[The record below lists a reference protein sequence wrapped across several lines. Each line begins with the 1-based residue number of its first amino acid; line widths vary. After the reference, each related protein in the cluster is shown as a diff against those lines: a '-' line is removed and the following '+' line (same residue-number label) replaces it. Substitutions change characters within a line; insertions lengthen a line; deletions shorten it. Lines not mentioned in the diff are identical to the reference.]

1 MRLRV
6 SLIIAGGLALLLLL
20 PVAAIVAL
28 GVYGSAQGGQ
38 SRAETATGA
47 AITLLPAAG
56 QPGTQVTVSGEGWQP
71 REPIELLLI
80 VEKPDQP
87 PLNLTLGSVQASRAG
102 EFDVAFVIPP
112 LAFDGT
118 DAQAAIQASGAAE
131 EFEQASGLAT
141 AQFEVEPYPTRIA
154 LRVTDASGSA
164 IAGARITVNDRFGR
178 TATTVATDGE
188 GTARIAGL
196 APGDRDLTVRALGY
210 FPAGLSMTIPETT
223 PESPDP
229 IGVQLTASSGLRL
242 VLPHPDSPGGG
253 MLTYVEFD
261 PIAGIAA
268 PFTPTTT
275 LSEGW
280 ITDVPS
286 PGVRA
291 NFQLPTRVTRP
302 NELDVVLEVANRVK
316 GFGFTQPA
324 RLVYVGGNDEVG
336 IVFATD
342 DSYFRTQSLYVIDR
356 DDVSLRRK
364 VHFGPEELDP
374 LISPDGSRVYVVDW
388 FMREI
393 DVIDAYTGRRLD
405 RLAGL
410 PRFTRAAALDSS
422 GRNMFL
428 VSALDDELRIYD
440 LETGLVTRTFVKLN
454 DVTTLWLEPNGRYLY
469 GASFFSPVV
478 ARLDMQ
484 DLGIV
489 ELAPL
494 PEPVEWI
501 WAAPGSEFVLLGSRG
516 GKAVQVLRAENM
528 EFVASES
535 FPEASSPEPASFG
548 ARFLDPA

>member
-1 MRLRV
+1 M
-6 SLIIAGGLALLLLL
+6 
-20 PVAAIVAL
+20 
-28 GVYGSAQGGQ
+28 
-38 SRAETATGA
+38 
-47 AITLLPAAG
+47 
-56 QPGTQVTVSGEGWQP
+56 
-71 REPIELLLI
+71 
-80 VEKPDQP
+80 
-87 PLNLTLGSVQASRAG
+87 
-102 EFDVAFVIPP
+102 
-112 LAFDGT
+112 
-118 DAQAAIQASGAAE
+118 
-131 EFEQASGLAT
+131 
-141 AQFEVEPYPTRIA
+141 
-154 LRVTDASGSA
+154 
-164 IAGARITVNDRFGR
+164 
-178 TATTVATDGE
+178 
-188 GTARIAGL
+188 
-196 APGDRDLTVRALGY
+196 
-210 FPAGLSMTIPETT
+210 
-223 PESPDP
+223 
-229 IGVQLTASSGLRL
+229 
-242 VLPHPDSPGGG
+242 
-253 MLTYVEFD
+253 
-261 PIAGIAA
+261 
-268 PFTPTTT
+268 
-275 LSEGW
+275 
-280 ITDVPS
+280 
-286 PGVRA
+286 
-291 NFQLPTRVTRP
+291 
-302 NELDVVLEVANRVK
+302 VLEVANRVK